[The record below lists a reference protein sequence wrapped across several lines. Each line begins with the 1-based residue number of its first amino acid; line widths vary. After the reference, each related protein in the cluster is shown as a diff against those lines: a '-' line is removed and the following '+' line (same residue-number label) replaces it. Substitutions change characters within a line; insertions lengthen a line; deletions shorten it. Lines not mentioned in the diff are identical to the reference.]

1 MKLGE
6 CPGGTTDSAVVE
18 NCGAVRV
25 AFSCVYIRL
34 NSLRNKRN
42 RLRIGIKRE
51 EPINL
56 ITMLNVSQPIQPRIR
71 VLQQTETYGKFA
83 VEPLDKGY
91 GHTLGASLRRV
102 LLTSI
107 EGVAITAV
115 QVQGVQHEFSTLPGV
130 VEDMMDI
137 VLNLKEM
144 AIKSLDG
151 TLDGPVAARID
162 KQGEGRITGADMQLP
177 PNLQII
183 SPEKPIATL
192 SRGDA
197 RFDAVLTIES
207 GKGYVPSGMQERSK
221 TIGTIP
227 IDAIYSPI
235 TRVNY
240 YVEPT
245 RVGQQTEL
253 DRLVFEVSTNGALS
267 PGTALAQAAQIM
279 SGYLQLFTE
288 MEGHA
293 EFAPIEGAGV
303 EAARARDI
311 KIDDLDFS
319 NRTYNCLKRQ
329 GIETLEELRNY
340 PEEELMNIRNFGTKS
355 LEEVRDKLREY
366 GFEMRRTTPDTETI
380 EV

>member
-1 MKLGE
+1 M
-6 CPGGTTDSAVVE
+6 
-18 NCGAVRV
+18 
-25 AFSCVYIRL
+25 F
-34 NSLRNKRN
+34 
-42 RLRIGIKRE
+42 
-51 EPINL
+51 
-56 ITMLNVSQPIQPRIR
+56 NVSQIQPRIR
-71 VLQQTETYGKFA
+71 VLQQSDRYGKFA

-107 EGVAITAV
+107 EGAAITAV

-137 VLNLKEM
+137 VLNLKEI
-144 AIKSLDG
+144 AIKSLG
-151 TLDGPVAARID
+151 GRLDGPVAARID
-162 KQGEGRITGADMQLP
+162 KQGEGRVTAADVQLP
-177 PNLQII
+177 PSLQIV
-183 SPEKPIATL
+183 SPERPIATL
-192 SRGDA
+192 SRADA

-227 IDAIYSPI
+227 IDAIFSPI

-253 DRLVFEVSTNGALS
+253 DRLVLEVSTNGALL
-267 PGTALAQAAQIM
+267 PGTALAQAATIM
-279 SGYLQLFTE
+279 TEYLQLFGT
-288 MEGHA
+288 
-293 EFAPIEGAGV
+293 IEGPSEARQADGAGS
-303 EAARARDI
+303 EGGRARDI

-340 PEEELMNIRNFGTKS
+340 PEEELMNIRNFGQKS
-355 LEEVRDKLREY
+355 LEEVHDKLQEY
-366 GFEMRRTTPDTETI
+366 GFELRKATPEAETL

>member
-1 MKLGE
+1 
-6 CPGGTTDSAVVE
+6 
-18 NCGAVRV
+18 
-25 AFSCVYIRL
+25 
-34 NSLRNKRN
+34 
-42 RLRIGIKRE
+42 
-51 EPINL
+51 
-56 ITMLNVSQPIQPRIR
+56 MLNLQVQPRIR
-71 VLQQTETYGKFA
+71 VLTQNDRYGKFV

-91 GHTLGASLRRV
+91 GQTLGASLRRV

-107 EGVAITAV
+107 EGVAITAI

-130 VEDMMDI
+130 VEDMMEI
-137 VLNLKEM
+137 VLNLKEI
-144 AIKSLDG
+144 AIKALSGRLE
-151 TLDGPVAARID
+151 GPVAARID
-162 KQGEGRITGADMQLP
+162 KQGEGRITGADVQLP
-177 PNLQII
+177 ANLQIV

-197 RFDAVLTIES
+197 RFDAVLTIEL

-227 IDAIYSPI
+227 VDAIYSPI

-253 DRLVFEVSTNGALS
+253 DRLVMEIWTDGSLGAS
-267 PGTALAQAAQIM
+267 VALAQASRIM
-279 SGYLQLFTE
+279 QEYMTLF
-288 MEGHA
+288 GS
-293 EFAPIEGAGV
+293 IEGEVESGPADAGG
-303 EAARARDI
+303 AAANRARDV

-340 PEEELMNIRNFGTKS
+340 TEEELMAIRNFGQKS
-355 LEEVRDKLREY
+355 LDEVKAKLEDHSLALRPSPSADNGELL
-366 GFEMRRTTPDTETI
+366 ELE
-380 EV
+380 

>member
-1 MKLGE
+1 M
-6 CPGGTTDSAVVE
+6 
-18 NCGAVRV
+18 
-25 AFSCVYIRL
+25 F
-34 NSLRNKRN
+34 
-42 RLRIGIKRE
+42 
-51 EPINL
+51 
-56 ITMLNVSQPIQPRIR
+56 NVSQNQPRIR
-71 VLQQTETYGKFA
+71 ILQQTENYGKFA

-102 LLTSI
+102 LLSSI

-137 VLNLKEM
+137 VLNLKGIS
-144 AIKSLDG
+144 IKSLNG
-151 TLDGPVAARID
+151 RLEGPVAARID
-162 KQGEGRITGADMQLP
+162 KQGEGRITGADVQLP

-183 SPEKPIATL
+183 SPEKTIATL

-235 TRVNY
+235 SRVNY

-253 DRLVFEVSTNGALS
+253 DRLVIEVSTNGALS
-267 PGTALAQAAQIM
+267 PGAAISQAAQIM
-279 SGYLQLFTE
+279 THYLQLFAE
-288 MEGHA
+288 VEGQA
-293 EFAPIEGAGV
+293 EYMPLDGAGSD
-303 EAARARDI
+303 AGRARDI

-340 PEEELMNIRNFGTKS
+340 PEEELMNIRNFGSKS
-355 LEEVRDKLREY
+355 LDEVRDKLREY
-366 GFEMRRTTPDTETI
+366 GFEMRRSTPDAETL

>member
-1 MKLGE
+1 
-6 CPGGTTDSAVVE
+6 
-18 NCGAVRV
+18 
-25 AFSCVYIRL
+25 
-34 NSLRNKRN
+34 
-42 RLRIGIKRE
+42 
-51 EPINL
+51 
-56 ITMLNVSQPIQPRIR
+56 MLNVTQVQPRIR
-71 VLQQTETYGKFA
+71 VLTQNERYGKFV

-91 GHTLGASLRRV
+91 GHTLGASVRRV

-130 VEDMMDI
+130 VEDMMEI
-137 VLNLKEM
+137 VLNLKEI
-144 AIKSLDG
+144 AIKPLNG
-151 TLDGPVAARID
+151 RLEGPVAARID
-162 KQGEGRITGADMQLP
+162 KQGEGRITGADVQLP
-177 PNLQII
+177 TNLQIV

-197 RFDAVLTIES
+197 RFDAVLTIEN

-227 IDAIYSPI
+227 VDAIFSPV

-240 YVEPT
+240 FVEPT

-253 DRLVFEVSTNGALS
+253 DRLVFEIWTDGSVSPSVALS
-267 PGTALAQAAQIM
+267 QASRIMQDYLALF
-279 SGYLQLFTE
+279 SS
-288 MEGHA
+288 
-293 EFAPIEGAGV
+293 IEGEVEQGPTFAEAGPV
-303 EAARARDI
+303 SRARDI

-340 PEEELMNIRNFGTKS
+340 TEEELMAIRNFGQKS
-355 LEEVRDKLREY
+355 LDEVKVKLEDHDLSLRPTLSADSDQLIDLE
-366 GFEMRRTTPDTETI
+366 
-380 EV
+380 